1 MKLTTRGRYAVT
13 AMLDLALHT
22 DSGPV
27 SLADISRRQEISLSY
42 LEQLFSRLRK
52 HELVGSTRGPGGGY
66 HIAKP
71 LGEVAVADIVAAVNE
86 SVDATQCGGQKNCHQ
101 HGRCLTHD
109 LWEGLSVQIESF
121 LKGISLHDLINRA
134 PVREI
139 SARRDTAITLQDS
152 RHRAKHNRSAPH
164 AD

>member
-109 LWEGLSVQIESF
+109 LWEGLSLQIESF

-134 PVREI
+134 PVQEI
-139 SARRDTAITLQDS
+139 SARRDNAITLQDS
-152 RHRAKHNRSAPH
+152 RHALKQSRRSPH

>member
-13 AMLDLALHT
+13 AMLDLALH
-22 DSGPV
+22 SGEGPV

-52 HELVGSTRGPGGGY
+52 RELVGSTRGPGGGY
-66 HIAKP
+66 HIARP
-71 LGEVAVADIVAAVNE
+71 LTDVAVADIVAAVNE

-109 LWEGLSVQIESF
+109 LWEGLSLQIESF
-121 LKGISLHDLINRA
+121 LKGISLHDLINRQ
-134 PVREI
+134 PIQEI
-139 SARRDTAITLQDS
+139 SAQRDTAITFQEGRHLARRPGGSS
-152 RHRAKHNRSAPH
+152 RC
-164 AD
+164 